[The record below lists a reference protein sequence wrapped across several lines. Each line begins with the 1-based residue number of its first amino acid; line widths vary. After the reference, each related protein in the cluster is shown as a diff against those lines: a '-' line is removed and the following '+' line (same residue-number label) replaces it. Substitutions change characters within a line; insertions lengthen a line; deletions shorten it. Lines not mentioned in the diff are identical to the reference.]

1 MSNSLWHHGL
11 QHARLPYP
19 TLSPGL
25 CSNHVHWVSDAIQPV
40 HPLSPSSPLA
50 LNLSQLQG
58 PSSEY
63 SGLISFRIRLV
74 WSCSA
79 EDSQEPSPTPLFK
92 SINSLAL
99 SLLYGPTL
107 TSVMTTGKTV
117 TFTIQTFVGKV
128 MSLLFNTLSRFAIVF
143 LPGSMHLLISWLQ
156 SPSSGFRAQENK
168 ICHCFYFS
176 SSICHEMM
184 GPAAMMLV
192 FWMLNFKPALSLS
205 SFILIRRL
213 ILTDNSV
220 PATCEPN
227 QS

>member
-1 MSNSLWHHGL
+1 MPSN
-11 QHARLPYP
+11 QFI
-19 TLSPGL
+19 L
-25 CSNHVHWVSDAIQPV
+25 C
-40 HPLSPSSPLA
+40 HPLLLLPSIFPSIRVLPVNIQGWFPL
-50 LNLSQLQG
+50 
-58 PSSEY
+58 
-63 SGLISFRIRLV
+63 GLIGLILQCRGLSRAFSNTTI
-74 WSCSA
+74 
-79 EDSQEPSPTPLFK
+79 QKHKF
-92 SINSLAL
+92 LAL

-107 TSVMTTGKTV
+107 TSIMTTGKTV

-168 ICHCFYFS
+168 ICHCFHFS

-192 FWMLNFKPALSLS
+192 FWMLSFKPALSLS

>member
-1 MSNSLWHHGL
+1 MVCSTPGFPILHYPLDFAQIMSIESVMPSNQFILCHLLLLLPSIFPSFRVLPVNIQDLFPLGL
-11 QHARLPYP
+11 
-19 TLSPGL
+19 T
-25 CSNHVHWVSDAIQPV
+25 D
-40 HPLSPSSPLA
+40 
-50 LNLSQLQG
+50 
-58 PSSEY
+58 
-63 SGLISFRIRLV
+63 LISLQSKRLSKV
-74 WSCSA
+74 LSNTTV
-79 EDSQEPSPTPLFK
+79 Q
-92 SINSLAL
+92 SISSSVL